1 MWSGVYRLQ
10 GLLLCISLLVSVVE
24 SITVHANGVRYVGL
38 QNYTSRINTFWGI
51 RYAEPPVKE
60 LRWRE
65 PVPFNTRWRGV
76 RHIRATEPPPACW
89 QSTPAWR
96 PNIQSDLWQDEDC
109 LRLNIQTPMDPAP
122 HRLPVLIMIHGGGYL
137 AGSTQFTTG
146 DSLVHQSNGSVIYV
160 SVQYR
165 LGALGFLGG
174 DELRGDGTQGTW
186 NAGLLDQR
194 LALDWVRDN
203 IQYFGGDPTRITI
216 TGSSAGGG
224 SVALQMVM
232 YGGRPTNP
240 PFQAAIP
247 EFPWWTPMYGNDW
260 VQDQYKRFLGA
271 ANCDSISCLRK
282 LPIEAIQAATRTAS
296 ESAYADKKYA
306 FGTFYWGPTIDG
318 RIIEAN
324 LQEEFRQGHFTKV
337 PILVDRNFD
346 EGFIFSNTSVATD
359 EDAMSDLAALW
370 HDDTGYYADTVW
382 SLYPE
387 SSYNTCHLSKL
398 PVYDLLKKA
407 GAINNTLT
415 NSFIRRSALFG
426 DALVGCPTTYMAQAV
441 AKAGIP
447 AYKLIFNSGYQFHS
461 ATDKFVYS
469 NYTNADGSRIA
480 QGAQI
485 PGNATVATLLRQ
497 YILSFTMF
505 HEPNGLGP
513 DSHYVPEWPKY
524 TTQKPKALYLANT
537 GVEVVDDFESSVQ
550 CHFFRMGRG
559 NNAGLWPDW

>member
-1 MWSGVYRLQ
+1 MMWSGVYRLQ
-10 GLLLCISLLVSVVE
+10 GLFLCISLLVSVVE
-24 SITVHANGVRYVGL
+24 SVTVHANGVKYVGV
-38 QNYTSRINTFWGI
+38 QNDTSGINTFLGI
-51 RYAEPPVKE
+51 RYAEPPIKE
-60 LRWRE
+60 LRWRA
-65 PVPFNTRWRGV
+65 PVPLKIRG
-76 RHIRATEPPPACW
+76 RGIRQVNATEPGPACW
-89 QSTPAWR
+89 QSSAAWR
-96 PNIQSDLWQDEDC
+96 PNVKSDLVQDEDC
-109 LRLNIQTPMDPAP
+109 LRLNIQTPMDPVS
-122 HRLPVLIMIHGGGYL
+122 RQLPVLVMIHGGGYL

-174 DELRGDGTQGTW
+174 DDLRGKGTW

-194 LALDWVRDN
+194 LALEWVRDN

-232 YGGRPTNP
+232 YGGKPTNP

-247 EFPWWTPMYGNDW
+247 EFPWWTPMYGDDW
-260 VQDQYKRFLGA
+260 VQDQYERFLDA
-271 ANCDSISCLRK
+271 TNCDSVSCLRK
-282 LPIEAIQAATRTAS
+282 LPIETIQNATRTAS
-296 ESAYADKKYA
+296 ETAYADKKYT

-324 LQEEFRQGHFTKV
+324 LQEEFRQGHFIKV

-346 EGFIFSNTSVATD
+346 EGYIFSNTSVATD
-359 EDAMSDLAALW
+359 AEAKSDLAALW
-370 HDDTGYYADTVW
+370 HEDNGYYADTVW

-387 SSYNTCHLSKL
+387 SSYNTSHLNDL

-407 GAINNTLT
+407 GAANGTLT

-426 DALVGCPTTYMAQAV
+426 DALVGCPTTWMTQAV
-441 AKAGIP
+441 SKAGIP

-461 ATDKFVYS
+461 ATDKFMYS
-469 NYTNADGSRIA
+469 NYTNTDGSRIA
-480 QGAQI
+480 SGAQI

-497 YILSFTMF
+497 YMLSFTMF
-505 HEPNGLGP
+505 HDPNSLG
-513 DSHYVPEWPKY
+513 SENSKVPEWPRY
-524 TTQKPKALYLANT
+524 TKKNSKALYLANT
-537 GVEVVDDFESSVQ
+537 GVEVVDDPESSVQ

-559 NNAGLWPDW
+559 NNAGLWPQW

>member
-1 MWSGVYRLQ
+1 MWSGVY
-10 GLLLCISLLVSVVE
+10 LCISLLVSVVE
-24 SITVHANGVRYVGL
+24 SVTVHANGVKYIGV
-38 QNYTSRINTFWGI
+38 QNDTSGINTFLGI
-51 RYAEPPVKE
+51 RYAEPPIKE
-60 LRWRE
+60 LRWRA
-65 PVPFNTRWRGV
+65 PVPLKTRGRGV
-76 RHIRATEPPPACW
+76 RQVNATEPGPACW
-89 QSTPAWR
+89 QSSAAWR
-96 PNIQSDLWQDEDC
+96 PNVKSDLVQDEDC
-109 LRLNIQTPMDPAP
+109 LRLNIQTPMDPVS
-122 HRLPVLIMIHGGGYL
+122 RQLPVLVMIHGGGYL

-174 DELRGDGTQGTW
+174 DDLRGKGTW

-194 LALDWVRDN
+194 LALEWVRDN

-232 YGGRPTNP
+232 YGGKPTNP

-260 VQDQYKRFLGA
+260 VQDQYERFLDA
-271 ANCDSISCLRK
+271 TNCDSVSCLRK
-282 LPIEAIQAATRTAS
+282 LPIETIQNATRAAS
-296 ESAYADKKYA
+296 ETAYADKKYT

-346 EGFIFSNTSVATD
+346 EGYIFSNTSVATD
-359 EDAMSDLAALW
+359 AEAKSDLAALW
-370 HDDTGYYADTVW
+370 HDDNGYYADTVW

-387 SSYNTCHLSKL
+387 SSYNTSHLDKL

-407 GAINNTLT
+407 GAANGTLT

-426 DALVGCPTTYMAQAV
+426 DALVGCPTTWMAQAV

-461 ATDKFVYS
+461 ATDKFMYS
-469 NYTNADGSRIA
+469 NYTNTDGSRIA
-480 QGAQI
+480 SGAQI

-497 YILSFTMF
+497 YMLSFTMF
-505 HEPNGLGP
+505 HDPNSLG
-513 DSHYVPEWPKY
+513 SENSKVPEWPRY
-524 TTQKPKALYLANT
+524 TKKNSKALYLANT
-537 GVEVVDDFESSVQ
+537 GVEVVDDPESSVQ

-559 NNAGLWPDW
+559 NNAGLWPQW